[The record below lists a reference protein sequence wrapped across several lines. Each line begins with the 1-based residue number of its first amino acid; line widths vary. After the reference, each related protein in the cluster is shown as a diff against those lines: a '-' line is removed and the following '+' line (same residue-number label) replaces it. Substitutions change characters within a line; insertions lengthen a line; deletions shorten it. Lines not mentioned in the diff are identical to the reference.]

1 MVPEASTRYF
11 PDLSGITLPKTG
23 KGKITFQKLLQAAED
38 VFGEK
43 GYHDASVVEV
53 TMRAGVAQGT
63 FYVYFKGKKD
73 IFTQLIIHLH
83 HDVRKSIQQE
93 IASCPSRLEEETC
106 GITVFFQYLHKHA
119 NLYKILRD
127 AESVDENLYRW
138 YYQSFADGYVKRLQK
153 AMAKGEVRQ
162 TDPEALAY
170 CLMGIGTFTAMRWPG
185 WEGRMPPGPFLD
197 GVKDFIKRALAV

>member
-1 MVPEASTRYF
+1 VAETSVRYF
-11 PDLSGITLPKTG
+11 PDLSGITLPKTR
-23 KGKITFQKLLQAAED
+23 KGKITFQNLLQAAED

-43 GYHDASVVEV
+43 GYHEASVVEV

-93 IASCPSRLEEETC
+93 ITSSASRLEEETR
-106 GITVFFQYLHKHA
+106 GIVAFFLYLHKHA

-138 YYQSFADGYVKRLQK
+138 YYHSFAEGYIKRLQK
-153 AMAKGEVRQ
+153 AMAKGEIRQ

-185 WEGRMPPGPFLD
+185 WEGRMPPESFLD
-197 GVKDFIKRALAV
+197 GVRDFIIRALSA